1 MIIENMPL
9 IAHDTVRKSRD
20 PAILDSEQLFLQLK
34 IEEIFSWQNFF
45 NSISKIISGKITPIH
60 VRQNKQ
66 HHNFIAYHP

>member
-9 IAHDTVRKSRD
+9 IAHDTEQKSRD

-34 IEEIFSWQNFF
+34 IEEWQNFF
-45 NSISKIISGKITPIH
+45 NSISKIISEKITPIH